1 MEKLRDHLDYYY
13 TVKGYNCA
21 ETVFRAANDAW
32 GLGLKDPVFKCMG
45 GFGGGMGTRSVCGA
59 VSGGIAAMGFL
70 YVEETGH
77 KSPLMMAKAKL
88 LTELV
93 QQRLGSEKC
102 SYLNP
107 TYKTEEEKC
116 LPTIRLVCEII
127 DEVVTTEIQL

>member
-1 MEKLRDHLDYYY
+1 MESIRKYLNYYY
-13 TVKGYNCA
+13 TEKGYNCA

-32 GLGLKDPVFKCMG
+32 KLGLQDPVFKCMG
-45 GFGGGMGTRSVCGA
+45 GFGGGMGTRNVCGA
-59 VSGGIAAMGFL
+59 ISGGIAAMGFL

-93 QQRLGSEKC
+93 QERLGSEKC

-107 TYKTEEEKC
+107 KYKTEQEKC
-116 LPTIRLVCEII
+116 LPTIRLISKII
-127 DEVVTTEIQL
+127 DEVVATDIVL